1 MNPADGEVVEPIT
14 EKEPG
19 VEEIKE
25 EKDQAPT
32 ALMEDPK
39 ELELVVKAF
48 PNPATSFLNL
58 QVKGMVEHSFS
69 YKIID
74 LTGQLVDQQLDLY
87 GQNKRIDISQ
97 LPKGIYIVTVQV
109 GSQQVTN
116 KVIVR

>member
-1 MNPADGEVVEPIT
+1 
-14 EKEPG
+14 
-19 VEEIKE
+19 
-25 EKDQAPT
+25 
-32 ALMEDPK
+32 MEDHE
-39 ELELVVKAF
+39 ELDLLIKTF
-48 PNPATSFLNL
+48 PNPATTFLNL

-97 LPKGIYIVTVQV
+97 LPKGIYMVNVQA